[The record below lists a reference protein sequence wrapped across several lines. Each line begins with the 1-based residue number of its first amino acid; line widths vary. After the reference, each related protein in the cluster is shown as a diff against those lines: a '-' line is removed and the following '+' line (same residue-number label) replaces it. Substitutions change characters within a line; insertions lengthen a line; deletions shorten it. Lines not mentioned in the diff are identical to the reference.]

1 MNKIKILS
9 ILSNCF
15 SKREH
20 QLLLHAISRRRK
32 VAQRHEEVWIL
43 STAPERM
50 LHEQQ
55 TLKSY
60 FSRDAILETKMIR
73 SNVYASVCSQIVV
86 SHLRDQSVR
95 AFDREDVEK
104 RSVAAFSNPS
114 DLQRRKHRIALI
126 QTSRYVACELRIERY
141 RECMIATR
149 KSSVV
154 QPASKTRN
162 LKSRCGVHD
171 AAGRRGRVAGAGQG
185 R

>member
-43 STAPERM
+43 STASQRM

-73 SNVYASVCSQIVV
+73 SNVHARVCSQIVV

-95 AFDREDVEK
+95 AFDCEDVEK
-104 RSVAAFSNPS
+104 CCVAAFSNPS
-114 DLQRRKHRIALI
+114 DLQRRKHCIALI
-126 QTSRYVACELRIERY
+126 QTSRYIACELRIEGY
-141 RECMIATR
+141 WECMIAAR
-149 KSSVV
+149 ESSVV
-154 QPASKTRN
+154 QTVCKPSN
-162 LKSRCGVHD
+162 LKSR
-171 AAGRRGRVAGAGQG
+171 RGIHCTA
-185 R
+185 

>member
-32 VAQRHEEVWIL
+32 VTQSHEEVWIL
-43 STAPERM
+43 SNASQRM

-95 AFDREDVEK
+95 AFDCEDVEK
-104 RSVAAFSNPS
+104 RCVAAFSDPS
-114 DLQRRKHRIALI
+114 DLQRRKHGIALV
-126 QTSRYVACELRIERY
+126 QTSRDVTRELCIERY
-141 RECMIATR
+141 GKRVITTGE
-149 KSSVV
+149 SSVV
-154 QPASKTRN
+154 QTVSKARN
-162 LKSRCGVHD
+162 LKS
-171 AAGRRGRVAGAGQG
+171 
-185 R
+185 